1 MSASKEGE
9 NVKKLTESV
18 KDVARK
24 AGAHLVGVAPVERF
38 EKAPKGHKP
47 KDLLETARSVI
58 SMACVMPYGV
68 ALTTPS
74 AAYMT
79 YGYAILNQKLHEMAF
94 AVAWH
99 LEENGFQALPM
110 QNTGDIAFMK
120 VIEEWPEP
128 KVFRMG
134 VFSHRHA
141 AVEAGLGEIG
151 MNCALVSPQYGS
163 RLRLVSVITAAELT
177 PDSRLT
183 KKVCDAEK
191 CGYLCV
197 KACSFKALP
206 GDGTI
211 NHYRCL
217 AGRLRELGEPY
228 DVKRFKEVAEAHPLI
243 RGSKT
248 QIATPTCGRCVTSCP
263 IGVL

>member
-1 MSASKEGE
+1 MKELTAK
-9 NVKKLTESV
+9 VKE
-18 KDVARK
+18 VARK
-24 AGAHLVGVAPVERF
+24 AGARLVGIAPVERLA
-38 EKAPKGHKP
+38 KAPKGHRP
-47 KDLLETARSVI
+47 NDLLTTAQSVI
-58 SMACVMPYGV
+58 SMACVMPYSV
-68 ALTTPS
+68 AATAPS
-74 AAYMT
+74 ASYMT
-79 YGYAILNQKLHEMAF
+79 YGYNVLNQKLHEMAF

-99 LEENGFQALPM
+99 LEEMGFQTLPM
-110 QNTGDIAFMK
+110 QNTGDVSFMK
-120 VIEEWPEP
+120 ILEEWPEP

-141 AVEAGLGEIG
+141 AVAAGLGEIG

-163 RLRLVSVITAAELT
+163 RLRLVSVLTAAKLDPDPTLT
-177 PDSRLT
+177 E
-183 KKVCDAEK
+183 KVCDAEK

-197 KACSFKALP
+197 KACPFKALP

-228 DVKRFKEVAEAHPLI
+228 DLKRFKEVAEAHPLI

-248 QIATPTCGRCVTSCP
+248 QIAVPTCGRCITSCP